1 MIKTNIVEESRKG
14 PWTEHED
21 LQLVY
26 FVRILGERRWDFIAK
41 VSGLKRTGKSC
52 RLRWVNYLHP
62 GLKRGRMTPEEERLI
77 LDLHS
82 IWGNRWSRIA
92 RRLPGRTDN
101 EIKNYWRTHMR
112 KKAQERKQALS
123 LSSSSSSCSSTSVQ
137 SDHRGE
143 PKEEENM
150 MDYPQGGNNS
160 HKELKVEVIRAAEST
175 KGGHSMNQIPKN
187 YLSGAAN
194 SSSSSVVKSKRNK
207 EEKSVKDHNDRDSN
221 NDVVAITIEDH
232 EDHQKA
238 YSMEQIWEEI
248 ASPGE
253 VSSGQ
258 STHDETCQQKE
269 CNYCCSPM
277 VSLWD
282 YCSDT
287 LWALDE
293 EEIRMLTPITD
304 PVVSYYGHNR
314 EY

>member
-1 MIKTNIVEESRKG
+1 MMKMNIVEESRKG
-14 PWTEHED
+14 PWTEQED

-92 RRLPGRTDN
+92 QRLPGRTDN

-112 KKAQERKQALS
+112 KKAQERKRALS

-137 SDHRGE
+137 TKE
-143 PKEEENM
+143 IEEENN
-150 MDYPQGGNNS
+150 MD
-160 HKELKVEVIRAAEST
+160 KEVKGEVLKAAEST
-175 KGGHSMNQIPKN
+175 KARYCMNQIPKN
-187 YLSGAAN
+187 YFSGAAN
-194 SSSSSVVKSKRNK
+194 SSSSSVVKSKINK
-207 EEKSVKDHNDRDSN
+207 EETCVKDTDR
-221 NDVVAITIEDH
+221 VVAITTED
-232 EDHQKA
+232 EDNNG

-253 VSSGQ
+253 VSSSGQ
-258 STHDETCQQKE
+258 STLDETCQQKE
-269 CNYCCSPM
+269 CNYHCSPM
-277 VSLWD
+277 VSLWE

-293 EEIRMLTPITD
+293 EEIRMLTPII
-304 PVVSYYGHNR
+304 N
-314 EY
+314 